1 MVRSR
6 AFQPWPHSWTI
17 WEAFETCLKT
27 WSRIV
32 NSEYIRDGQI
42 LLFLKSF
49 PDDSKVCAR
58 VLSHVWV
65 FATLWTVAQQ
75 AALSMGFS
83 RQEHWVGSRALLQG
97 IFPTQGSNPGLLH
110 WQEVS
115 LPLHHLGS
123 PRIFLPYTKSS
134 SVWITNFLPSTIWI
148 CSHSFYFWPTKMGRP
163 TKTAYNM
170 TWLQKKLQC
179 LLKDV

>member
-97 IFPTQGSNPGLLH
+97 IFPTQGLNPGLLLH
-110 WQEVS
+110 WMEI
-115 LPLHHLGS
+115 LYHLSHQGS
-123 PRIFLPYTKSS
+123 PEKISTSVQNWRREIKILRNYKWLIRNHWWSS
-134 SVWITNFLPSTIWI
+134 S
-148 CSHSFYFWPTKMGRP
+148 
-163 TKTAYNM
+163 
-170 TWLQKKLQC
+170 
-179 LLKDV
+179 